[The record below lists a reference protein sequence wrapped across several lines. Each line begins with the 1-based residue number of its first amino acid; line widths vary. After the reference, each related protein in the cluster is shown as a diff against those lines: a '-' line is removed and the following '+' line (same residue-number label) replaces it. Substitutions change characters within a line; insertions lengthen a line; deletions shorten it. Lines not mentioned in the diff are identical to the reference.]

1 MSKTIY
7 EVSVIT
13 GKYVNKEGVNKN
25 RYLRIGSVIE
35 TKNGPMLKLESLP
48 IPDEGGWNGW
58 AFLNTPKQKEN
69 NGLPRLE
76 DDELDDVPF

>member
-13 GKYVNKEGVNKN
+13 GKYVNKDGVNKN
-25 RYLRIGSVIE
+25 RYQRIGSVIE

-48 IPDEGGWNGW
+48 IMDEGGWNGW
-58 AFLNTPKQKEN
+58 AFMNTPKLKETE
-69 NGLPRLE
+69 GLPQLE
-76 DDELDDVPF
+76 DDDVPF